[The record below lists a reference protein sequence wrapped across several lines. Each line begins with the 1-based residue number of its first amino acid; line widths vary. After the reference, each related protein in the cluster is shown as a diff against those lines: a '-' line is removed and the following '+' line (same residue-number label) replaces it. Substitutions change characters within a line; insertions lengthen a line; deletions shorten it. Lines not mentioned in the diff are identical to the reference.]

1 MTSAQEGTIRS
12 RDGLRLF
19 YRDYPGNAARVP
31 VLCLAGLT
39 RNSGDFLSLAE
50 RLSPSRRVITPDQ
63 RGRGRSEFD
72 PLWMRYNPAVYVDD
86 MLALLNALRIKRVVV
101 IGTSLGGIISMLI
114 AAMHPQVLT
123 GVVLNDVGP
132 ELAGPGVAR
141 VRDYVGTLPPVRTW
155 EEATAQMRSTYGR
168 ALPGLSPEE
177 WLAFTRAC
185 YSEDAQG
192 VPRLQMDP
200 RVGDAVRMMPSN
212 AAFAMWMAFAALRRI
227 PTLLLRGAHS
237 DVLSPATVANMR
249 REKPDLRYVEVPNR
263 GHAPLLNEP
272 ESVAAIDDFLAQ
284 LP

>member
-1 MTSAQEGTIRS
+1 MTSAQEGTLRS

-39 RNSGDFLSLAE
+39 RNSRDFLSLAG
-50 RLSPSRRVITPDQ
+50 RLSPTRRVITPDQ
-63 RGRGRSEFD
+63 RGRGRSDFD
-72 PLWMRYNPAVYVDD
+72 PLWLRYNPAVYVDD
-86 MLALLNALRIKRVVV
+86 MLALLNSLRIDRVIV
-101 IGTSLGGIISMLI
+101 IGTSLGGIIGMLL
-114 AAMHPQVLT
+114 AAMRPQVLA

-132 ELAGPGVAR
+132 ELASAGAAR
-141 VRDYVGTLPPVRTW
+141 IRDYVGRLPPVRTW
-155 EEATAQMRSTYGR
+155 KEATAQMRSTHER
-168 ALPGLSPEE
+168 ALPGLSADE
-177 WLAFTRAC
+177 WLAFTRAS

-192 VPRLQMDP
+192 VPRMQLDP
-200 RVGDAVRMMPSN
+200 RVGDAVRMLPTN
-212 AAFAMWMAFAALRRI
+212 AAFAMWMAFAALRSI

-237 DVLSPATVANMR
+237 DVLSPATVAQMR